1 MSTDYDNLHNLVKQ
15 RKNIFLTGPGG
26 SGKSYLIHKLRDEL
40 QDSLQFSVT
49 STTGVSSYL
58 IKGQTIHRFSGI
70 GILSHNYIIKDV
82 IKKMKKNKA
91 IPRILECDVLV
102 IDEISMLGKKYVNVL
117 NETFKIIR
125 KNQKPFGG
133 ICLIVT
139 GDFYQ
144 LPPIN
149 DDYAF
154 ESESWL
160 EAEFNTILLEKV
172 YRFHDEKYASLLSRA
187 RKAEHLPEDNVELF
201 KRVKAYQDLMKLETE
216 LEEDESKKNVIE
228 LEIKPVYLMSK
239 REDVDAINKEE
250 LNKNPNESVY
260 YIANDNTPD
269 KTITSLLD
277 MISPRVL
284 ELKVGAQVM
293 LMVNINVEEGL
304 VNGLQGVI
312 TSLESDLIFVK
323 RITGEILPFERH
335 EFKMEEDGKHLGTRL
350 QFPLKLA
357 FCLSIHKSQGCS
369 LDKAIID
376 LGNSVFEN
384 HMAYVGLSR
393 LRSLDGLYLKKFN
406 PYRITVDPKVVE
418 FYKTNV

>member
-1 MSTDYDNLHNLVKQ
+1 MYWK
-15 RKNIFLTGPGG
+15 
-26 SGKSYLIHKLRDEL
+26 
-40 QDSLQFSVT
+40 
-49 STTGVSSYL
+49 
-58 IKGQTIHRFSGI
+58 
-70 GILSHNYIIKDV
+70 
-82 IKKMKKNKA
+82 
-91 IPRILECDVLV
+91 
-102 IDEISMLGKKYVNVL
+102 
-117 NETFKIIR
+117 
-125 KNQKPFGG
+125 
-133 ICLIVT
+133 
-139 GDFYQ
+139 
-144 LPPIN
+144 
-149 DDYAF
+149 
-154 ESESWL
+154 
-160 EAEFNTILLEKV
+160 
-172 YRFHDEKYASLLSRA
+172 
-187 RKAEHLPEDNVELF
+187 
-201 KRVKAYQDLMKLETE
+201 
-216 LEEDESKKNVIE
+216 
-228 LEIKPVYLMSK
+228 
-239 REDVDAINKEE
+239 
-250 LNKNPNESVY
+250 
-260 YIANDNTPD
+260 
-269 KTITSLLD
+269 
-277 MISPRVL
+277 
-284 ELKVGAQVM
+284 LKVGAQVM

>member
-1 MSTDYDNLHNLVKQ
+1 MSANYDNLHNLVKQ
-15 RKNIFLTGPGG
+15 HKNIFLTGPGG
-26 SGKSYLIHKLRDEL
+26 SGKSYLIHKLRDDL
-40 QDSLQFSVT
+40 QDLVQFCVT

-70 GILSHNYIIKDV
+70 GVLSHNYIIKDV

-91 IPRILECDVLV
+91 IQRILECDVLV
-102 IDEISMLGKKYVNVL
+102 IDEISMLGKKYINVL

-154 ESESWL
+154 ESKSWL

-187 RKAEHLPEDNVELF
+187 RKAEHFPEDNVELF
-201 KRVKAYQDLMKLETE
+201 KRVKAYQDLME
-216 LEEDESKKNVIE
+216 LNDSKENDEF
-228 LEIKPVYLMSK
+228 EIKPVYLMSK